1 MHTEDHREIITYK
14 DVANKLKKN
23 MLTSKR
29 MVIALMIMCSIP
41 ICIPLPMMIMG
52 GVYEYAIVVS
62 IPVALIIGY
71 SAYLSIICTRQAC
84 KINDGHF
91 KVREDVLVSVYVRT
105 RPRYGYLSSGEIQEY
120 VFDFE
125 SGRQF
130 VVNTSKKDGSRL
142 EFAGKHSNKGD
153 VFYVVTFD
161 DEPNEVVLAYSGAIF
176 QYKQ

>member
-1 MHTEDHREIITYK
+1 MYKEDRREIITYK
-14 DVANKLKKN
+14 DVADNLKKN

-29 MVIALMIMCSIP
+29 MIIALMIACTVP

-62 IPVALIIGY
+62 ITVALIIGY
-71 SAYLSIICTRQAC
+71 AVYLSIAYLRQAS
-84 KINDGHF
+84 KINGGHF
-91 KVREDVLVSVYVRT
+91 KVREDVLVSVYLRKRTVRSV
-105 RPRYGYLSSGEIQEY
+105 RSRVEIQEY

-130 VVNTSKKDGSRL
+130 VVKTTTKDGTRL
-142 EFAGKHSNKGD
+142 EFSGKHSNKGD
-153 VFYVVTFD
+153 AFYVVTFD
-161 DEPNEVVLAYSGAIF
+161 EKPNEVVLAYSGAIF

>member
-1 MHTEDHREIITYK
+1 MYKEDRREIITYK

-23 MLTSKR
+23 MLTLKR
-29 MVIALMIMCSIP
+29 MVIALMIVCTIP

-52 GVYEYAIVVS
+52 GVYEYVIVVS
-62 IPVALIIGY
+62 ITIALIIGY
-71 SAYLSIICTRQAC
+71 AVYLSIICMRQAG

-91 KVREDVLVSVYVRT
+91 KVREDVLVNVYVRT
-105 RPRYGYLSSGEIQEY
+105 RPMRSTRSRVDIHEY

-130 VVNTSKKDGSRL
+130 VVNTAKKDGTRL

-153 VFYVVTFD
+153 LFYVVTFD
-161 DEPNEVVLAYSGAIF
+161 EKPNDVVLAYSGVLF
-176 QYKQ
+176 QYMQ

>member
-1 MHTEDHREIITYK
+1 MYKEDHREIITYK
-14 DVANKLKKN
+14 DVANNLKKN

-29 MVIALMIMCSIP
+29 MVIALMIAGTVP

-62 IPVALIIGY
+62 IPIALIIGY
-71 SAYLSIICTRQAC
+71 AVYLSIICIRQVS

-91 KVREDVLVSVYVRT
+91 KVREDVLVSAYLRKRTVRT
-105 RPRYGYLSSGEIQEY
+105 HRSAIEIQEY

-130 VVNTSKKDGSRL
+130 IARTTKRDGTRL

-161 DEPNEVVLAYSGAIF
+161 EKPNDVVLAYSGVLF
-176 QYKQ
+176 QYRQ

>member
-14 DVANKLKKN
+14 DVASNLKKN

-29 MVIALMIMCSIP
+29 MIIALMIACTVP

-62 IPVALIIGY
+62 IPIALIIGY
-71 SAYLSIICTRQAC
+71 IVYLSIICMRQAG

-91 KVREDVLVSVYVRT
+91 KVREDVLVNVYVRT
-105 RPRYGYLSSGEIQEY
+105 RPKRITRSRVDIHEY

-130 VVNTSKKDGSRL
+130 VVNTSKKDGTRL

>member
-1 MHTEDHREIITYK
+1 MYTEDHREIITYK
-14 DVANKLKKN
+14 DFASNLKKN

-29 MVIALMIMCSIP
+29 MIIALMIACTVP

-62 IPVALIIGY
+62 IPIALIIGY
-71 SAYLSIICTRQAC
+71 TVYLSIICMRQAG

-91 KVREDVLVSVYVRT
+91 KVREDVLVSAYLRKRTVRT
-105 RPRYGYLSSGEIQEY
+105 HRSAIEIQEY

-130 VVNTSKKDGSRL
+130 IARTTKRDGTRL

>member
-1 MHTEDHREIITYK
+1 MYTEDHREIITYK
-14 DVANKLKKN
+14 DVASNLKKN

-29 MVIALMIMCSIP
+29 MIIALMIACTVP
-41 ICIPLPMMIMG
+41 ICIPLPMMLMG

-62 IPVALIIGY
+62 IPIALIIGY
-71 SAYLSIICTRQAC
+71 TVYLSIICIRQAC
-84 KINDGHF
+84 KINGGHF
-91 KVREDVLVSVYVRT
+91 KVREDVLLSVYVRT

-130 VVNTSKKDGSRL
+130 VVNTAKKDGTRL

-153 VFYVVTFD
+153 LFYVVIFD
-161 DEPNEVVLAYSGAIF
+161 EKPNDVVLAYSGVLF
-176 QYKQ
+176 QYMQ

>member
-1 MHTEDHREIITYK
+1 MYTEDHREIITYK
-14 DVANKLKKN
+14 DVASNLKKN

-29 MVIALMIMCSIP
+29 MIIALMIACTVP

-62 IPVALIIGY
+62 IPIALIIGY
-71 SAYLSIICTRQAC
+71 TVYLSIICMRQTG

-91 KVREDVLVSVYVRT
+91 KVREDVLVNVYVRT
-105 RPRYGYLSSGEIQEY
+105 RPKRSTRSRVDIHEY

-130 VVNTSKKDGSRL
+130 VVNTAKKDGTRL

>member
-29 MVIALMIMCSIP
+29 MIIALMIACTVP

-52 GVYEYAIVVS
+52 EVYEYAIVVS
-62 IPVALIIGY
+62 IPIALIIGY
-71 SAYLSIICTRQAC
+71 TVYLSIICIRQAS

-91 KVREDVLVSVYVRT
+91 KVREDVLVSVYIRT

-130 VVNTSKKDGSRL
+130 VVNTSKKDGTRL